1 VDNPV
6 SSAPVP
12 TARLFAVGLAVM
24 LAALAMMLAIPH
36 DPYVRWQ
43 MTTTE
48 AFARLGWIYERTHFD
63 PTPVDVAVVGTSHT
77 MNGIDGLAVARGLAD
92 RGVRTADGHCPTVT
106 NFAVPMFGRNMHYA
120 VAREVLARKPRLMVL
135 EVLENETRKPHP
147 LFYRV
152 AATHDLVS
160 APVLLNTDFAL
171 DLMRLPWRQV
181 VAGVETLAP
190 AEFGLKRQWSPADYD
205 GSTVDNT
212 RVINVGGQALTP
224 PWTRVMPE
232 ERLKQESAAVMARK
246 NLNFL
251 PKSLA
256 RYEYAVPDRYV
267 PGILDLARQAGTP
280 VLLLYLPGYGRP
292 AAPYDMRLYD
302 GARMV
307 AINDILARTDIW
319 HDIDH
324 LNAKGAALASARLAE
339 LLAPMLR
346 HGEAGAGVTDA
357 GACDWGFGAR
367 PTLRPFRA
375 QKAS

>member
-1 VDNPV
+1 VLIGMAD
-6 SSAPVP
+6 
-12 TARLFAVGLAVM
+12 M
-24 LAALAMMLAIPH
+24 LAASVVERTREIGSLRALGLRPRV
-36 DPYVRWQ
+36 VRR
-43 MTTTE
+43 MILLE
-48 AFARLGWIYERTHFD
+48 ATLVGCLGLTVAGMAGGSLGALWVRATFPDLLGWLL
-63 PTPVDVAVVGTSHT
+63 
-77 MNGIDGLAVARGLAD
+77 GL
-92 RGVRTADGHCPTVT
+92 H
-106 NFAVPMFGRNMHYA
+106 
-120 VAREVLARKPRLMVL
+120 
-135 EVLENETRKPHP
+135 
-147 LFYRV
+147 
-152 AATHDLVS
+152 
-160 APVLLNTDFAL
+160 
-171 DLMRLPWRQV
+171 LPWRQV
-181 VAGVETLAP
+181 VAGAETLAP

-212 RVINVGGQALTP
+212 RVINVAGQALTP

-307 AINDILARTDIW
+307 AINDILTRTDIW

-346 HGEAGAGVTDA
+346 HGEAGT
-357 GACDWGFGAR
+357 GAPNARTCDWGFGAR